1 MSVNRDST
9 SAYQVFNRLA
19 QLQDETKKRLTL
31 IDELMDKQRQNDA
44 EFSEMEKIARAY
56 LEPLG
61 YPAVNARAYDLDCP
75 YSTKDYTIL
84 MDDNETIVRPT
95 IGVFSISP
103 LDPDKIDAILKA
115 DGATESAFEMA
126 LNEAIEECEL
136 AREHQQ
142 NATLEKRLAE
152 MSAQLTPSEDD

>member
-1 MSVNRDST
+1 MTVDRDST

-31 IDELMDKQRQNDA
+31 MDELMDKQRQNDA

-84 MDDNETIVRPT
+84 MDDNDTIVRPT
-95 IGVFSISP
+95 IGVFSILP
-103 LDPDKIDAILKA
+103 LTPNKVDEILKT

-126 LNEAIEECEL
+126 MSQALEECKL
-136 AREHQQ
+136 DREHP
-142 NATLEKRLAE
+142 
-152 MSAQLTPSEDD
+152 PSEDD

>member
-31 IDELMDKQRQNDA
+31 IDELMDKQHQNDA
-44 EFSEMEKIARAY
+44 EFSKLEKIARAY

-61 YPAVNARAYDLDCP
+61 YPAVNAKAYDFDCS
-75 YSTKDYTIL
+75 YVTKDYTIL

-95 IGVFSISP
+95 INAFSILP
-103 LDPDKIDAILKA
+103 LTPNKVDEILKTA
-115 DGATESAFEMA
+115 GATESAFEMA
-126 LNEAIEECEL
+126 MSQALEECKL
-136 AREHQQ
+136 DREHP
-142 NATLEKRLAE
+142 
-152 MSAQLTPSEDD
+152 PSEDD

>member
-1 MSVNRDST
+1 MTVDRDST

-31 IDELMDKQRQNDA
+31 MDELMDKQRQNDA

-75 YSTKDYTIL
+75 YVTKDYTIL

-95 IGVFSISP
+95 INAFSILP
-103 LDPDKIDAILKA
+103 LTPNKVDEILKTA
-115 DGATESAFEMA
+115 GATESAFEMA
-126 LNEAIEECEL
+126 LNEAI
-136 AREHQQ
+136 
-142 NATLEKRLAE
+142 
-152 MSAQLTPSEDD
+152 SE